1 MRNSRWGAAALVA
14 PLAASLVVASASSA
28 QAADYPKRLEPF
40 YTQAVSWAECP
51 AGWVTPST
59 GVECATVIVPV
70 DYKNPDD
77 GSLEI
82 AISRK
87 KAGDPAR
94 RRGIL
99 FTNPGGPGGSGL
111 RLVNWFDG
119 QEARQVY
126 DVIGM
131 DPRGV
136 GRSTNLLCISTGS
149 DDEFPTRPTEAQLSN
164 WTDYARAQEVN
175 CQRGGGEMRRFI
187 NTMNTAR
194 DMDVVRGALGEK
206 KLNYVGY
213 SYGTH
218 LGSVYGTLFP
228 TKLDRSVLDSALDPN
243 KTWHGS
249 DPDVVDSMV
258 FNFRKWAEWTAARNS
273 TFGLGTSYAAVRAEV
288 EKIAQKLVAGPYG
301 GYTNQSQ
308 FDNAAGASTRY
319 RRTWASFS
327 RHVQSLKVGT
337 ADPAE
342 TQAMNKAISAM
353 DIEPTSPGTYY
364 AVTCE
369 WDWST
374 DVQSYYAD
382 MRRYRDNHPYGGT
395 VEYGAPQ
402 NCTFRGFTR
411 PELIPAITRK
421 YPTGLVINSD
431 GDTQTP
437 YANGQAMAEHL
448 REPLISVSNDGQH
461 GHYALRGNACV
472 DKIVN
477 KYLVSG
483 VLPAS
488 RTTCAGTDVAENVA
502 PGQVGVAS
510 VKPLSALFTE
520 IGQAPQPF

>member
-1 MRNSRWGAAALVA
+1 MRRSRWGAAALAA
-14 PLAASLVVASASSA
+14 PLAASLLVTPV
-28 QAADYPKRLEPF
+28 QAAADHPKNLDSF
-40 YTQAVSWAECP
+40 YTQPVNWAECP

-59 GVECATVIVPV
+59 GVECATVVVPLN
-70 DYKNPDD
+70 YKKPDD
-77 GSLEI
+77 GNLEI

-87 KAGDPAR
+87 KAADPAR

-111 RLVNWFDG
+111 RLVNWLNG
-119 QEARQVY
+119 QEAQQVY

-136 GRSTNLLCISTGS
+136 GRSTNLLCITTSS

-164 WTDYARAQEVN
+164 WTDYARAQETN
-175 CQRGGGEMRRFI
+175 CQRGGGDMRRFI

-194 DMDVVRGALGEK
+194 DMDVIRGALGEK
-206 KLNYVGY
+206 KLNYLGY

-218 LGSVYGTLFP
+218 LGSVYGSMFP
-228 TKLDRSVLDSALDPN
+228 AKLDRSVLDSALDPN

-249 DPDVVDSMV
+249 DPDVVDAIV
-258 FNFRKWAEWTAARNS
+258 WNFRKWTEWVAARNS
-273 TFGLGTSYAAVRAEV
+273 TYGLGTTASAVRGEV
-288 EKIAQKLVAGPYG
+288 EKIAQRLVSGPYG
-301 GYTNQSQ
+301 GYQDQSG
-308 FDNAAGASTRY
+308 FDNAIGPATRY
-319 RRTWASFS
+319 RNTWASFA
-327 RHVQSLKVGT
+327 RHVQQLKVGS
-337 ADPAE
+337 ADPAQ
-342 TQAMNKAISAM
+342 THAMTAALAKM

-402 NCTFRGFTR
+402 NCTFRSFER
-411 PELIPAITRK
+411 PELIPPITRK

-431 GDTQTP
+431 GDIQTP

-448 REPLISVSNDGQH
+448 REPLISVSNSGIH

-472 DKIVN
+472 DKLVN

-488 RTTCAGTDVAENVA
+488 RTTCPGTDVAENVQ
-502 PGQVGVAS
+502 PGIQS
-510 VKPLSALFTE
+510 EKPLAELFTE
-520 IGQAPQPF
+520 IATAEQPY